1 MRRTITL
8 HNLGVRDVR
17 QLALFCEIPSL
28 SLGIMK
34 KMSSPF
40 LTSPVMATAL
50 ITAVV
55 VVAIA
60 VIVLASNFTIANAQP
75 LPLPLEQQQQQQQ
88 QLEEQQVEEEEEES
102 DGEGGLTATLNG
114 DSFRRGDTITVSGSV
129 EEREP
134 SSFVGIE
141 VIDPQSKIVERA
153 VSAVTADNTFTYSF
167 VAGGQ
172 QEEQFDIDEP
182 MVTSGNY
189 RMVLTYFLPD
199 DPPDDMEQVELVF
212 EYNAIS
218 DAPPEAAAVTTS
230 SQQPAAAAIESTTTL
245 FQSAN
250 DSFSV
255 QVPDGWIIQD
265 VDNTGSA
272 LSQEATQ
279 GYGILAQLCPEEE
292 EEQEEQQG
300 AVPTT
305 LPNLDGSGAED
316 TSSCEDSENDVIHIV
331 RYPDLDNRLQP
342 ANNVTTTSSNSI
354 TTDDNILLYNLDKL
368 REVGYMDIEI
378 VNSTDMTVNL
388 TNPQT
393 NQTIT
398 TVPAKTVEMTY
409 TSTIAPNEARSGYLI
424 STATDMTPPNLG
436 TTKGYTIFYEGS
448 SVSAAEL
455 ALGFGSLRPL
465 PPGAGQILDSFELII
480 APEVAQALAEQEA
493 IQAAETAEGG
503 EDGDDGGAGEE
514 EGDDG
519 GAGDDEGDDGGAGDD
534 EGDDGVAG
542 DDEGD
547 DGGAGDDE
555 GDDGGDG
562 DD

>member
-34 KMSSPF
+34 KMS
-40 LTSPVMATAL
+40 SPVMATAL

-141 VIDPQSKIVERA
+141 VIDPQSKIVEHA

-172 QEEQFDIDEP
+172 EEEEQFDIDEP

-189 RMVLTYFLPD
+189 RMVLTYFALG
-199 DPPDDMEQVELVF
+199 DPVDDMEQVELVF
-212 EYNAIS
+212 EYNNAIS
-218 DAPPEAAAVTTS
+218 GTISDRAAPSRAAAAVATS

-255 QVPDGWIIQD
+255 QVPQGWIIQD
-265 VDNTGSA
+265 VNNTGSA
-272 LSQEATQ
+272 LLEEATQ

-292 EEQEEQQG
+292 EEQQG

-305 LPNLDGSGAED
+305 LPNAGGSGGSD
-316 TSSCEDSENDVIHIV
+316 PLSCE
-331 RYPDLDNRLQP
+331 
-342 ANNVTTTSSNSI
+342 
-354 TTDDNILLYNLDKL
+354 
-368 REVGYMDIEI
+368 G
-378 VNSTDMTVNL
+378 
-388 TNPQT
+388 
-393 NQTIT
+393 
-398 TVPAKTVEMTY
+398 
-409 TSTIAPNEARSGYLI
+409 
-424 STATDMTPPNLG
+424 
-436 TTKGYTIFYEGS
+436 
-448 SVSAAEL
+448 
-455 ALGFGSLRPL
+455 
-465 PPGAGQILDSFELII
+465 
-480 APEVAQALAEQEA
+480 
-493 IQAAETAEGG
+493 
-503 EDGDDGGAGEE
+503 
-514 EGDDG
+514 
-519 GAGDDEGDDGGAGDD
+519 
-534 EGDDGVAG
+534 
-542 DDEGD
+542 
-547 DGGAGDDE
+547 
-555 GDDGGDG
+555 
-562 DD
+562 

>member
-1 MRRTITL
+1 MRRTTTL

-17 QLALFCEIPSL
+17 QLALICEIPSL

-34 KMSSPF
+34 KMSSPL
-40 LTSPVMATAL
+40 LTSPAMTIAL

-55 VVAIA
+55 AITI
-60 VIVLASNFTIANAQP
+60 IVLTSNFTIANAQ
-75 LPLPLEQQQQQQQ
+75 LPLLLEEQQQQ
-88 QLEEQQVEEEEEES
+88 QLEEQQQQVES
-102 DGEGGLTATLNG
+102 YGGGGGLTATLNG

-129 EEREP
+129 EEREA

-230 SQQPAAAAIESTTTL
+230 SQSADIESTTTL

-279 GYGILAQLCPEEE
+279 DYGILAQLCPEEQ

-300 AVPTT
+300 AAT
-305 LPNLDGSGAED
+305 LPNLDGSGGED
-316 TSSCEDSENDVIHIV
+316 TSSCEGSENDVIHIV
-331 RYPDLDNRLQP
+331 RYPDLDNRLRA
-342 ANNVTTTSSNSI
+342 ANNVTTTSNNSI
-354 TTDDNILLYNLDKL
+354 TTNDNILLYNLDKL
-368 REVGYMDIEI
+368 REVGYMD
-378 VNSTDMTVNL
+378 
-388 TNPQT
+388 
-393 NQTIT
+393 
-398 TVPAKTVEMTY
+398 
-409 TSTIAPNEARSGYLI
+409 
-424 STATDMTPPNLG
+424 
-436 TTKGYTIFYEGS
+436 
-448 SVSAAEL
+448 
-455 ALGFGSLRPL
+455 
-465 PPGAGQILDSFELII
+465 
-480 APEVAQALAEQEA
+480 
-493 IQAAETAEGG
+493 
-503 EDGDDGGAGEE
+503 
-514 EGDDG
+514 
-519 GAGDDEGDDGGAGDD
+519 
-534 EGDDGVAG
+534 
-542 DDEGD
+542 
-547 DGGAGDDE
+547 
-555 GDDGGDG
+555 
-562 DD
+562 